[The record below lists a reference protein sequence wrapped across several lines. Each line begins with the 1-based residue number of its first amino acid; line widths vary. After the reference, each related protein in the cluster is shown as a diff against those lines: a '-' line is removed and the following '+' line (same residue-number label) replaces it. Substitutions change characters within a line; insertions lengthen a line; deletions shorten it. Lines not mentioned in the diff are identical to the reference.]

1 MSKFFSKVVLIRT
14 SSTELTN
21 PSSVVLEA
29 AGVLARPD
37 LEDPE
42 QEHAGSGVVW

>member
-1 MSKFFSKVVLIRT
+1 MSKFFSKVVIIRT
-14 SSTELTN
+14 SSTGPIN
-21 PSSVVLEA
+21 PGSVVLEA
-29 AGVLARPD
+29 AGVPARTD